1 MSDGIIPSIKSGV
14 GKVVDKGK
22 EITNEQ
28 IDNAINWAEQQIK
41 SVAPV
46 DMTDPKRVGYP
57 RPENVGNLTGA
68 HSYPSGITG
77 DPLGFV
83 NYMPYPHGKPQAGM
97 RDSHYGGDF
106 GRSVDRSFRDNPLQV
121 NLHMPPDM
129 TDSVSA
135 SWETGDD
142 IFAKTGALG
151 LKSALKGTIAEA
163 KESIKYK
170 LSCDVA
176 EVVTKGLLTQ
186 EKIKNSMERQR
197 GVVIRPFESQFF
209 KGVDYRSF
217 TFKHKLIAFNEE
229 ETKTIDKIVKLFRYH
244 SSPGLASEGIR
255 YEYPASWRIRFFQ
268 ADPNHSMAVRE
279 SEWLPSIKRC
289 VLTSVSVNHF
299 NSNTPSYHENLAPV
313 DIEISLSF
321 KEMEY
326 VTKSSILNETQP
338 EW

>member
-68 HSYPSGITG
+68 HTYPSGITG

-83 NYMPYPHGKPQAGM
+83 NYMPYPHGKPHAGM
-97 RDSHYGGDF
+97 DSTPP
-106 GRSVDRSFRDNPLQV
+106 NPLQV

-135 SWETGDD
+135 SWDTGDD

-170 LSCDVA
+170 LAGEVA
-176 EVVTKGLLTQ
+176 EVVTKGLLTE

-217 TFKHKLIAFNEE
+217 TFKHKLIAFNKE

-268 ADPNHSMAVRE
+268 ADPNSNAVNE
-279 SEWLPSIKRC
+279 SEWLPTIRRC

-299 NSNTPSYHENLAPV
+299 NSNAPSYHENLAPV

>member
-28 IDNAINWAEQQIK
+28 IDNAINWAEQKIK

-170 LSCDVA
+170 LAGEVA

-186 EKIKNSMERQR
+186 
-197 GVVIRPFESQFF
+197 
-209 KGVDYRSF
+209 
-217 TFKHKLIAFNEE
+217 
-229 ETKTIDKIVKLFRYH
+229 
-244 SSPGLASEGIR
+244 
-255 YEYPASWRIRFFQ
+255 
-268 ADPNHSMAVRE
+268 
-279 SEWLPSIKRC
+279 
-289 VLTSVSVNHF
+289 
-299 NSNTPSYHENLAPV
+299 
-313 DIEISLSF
+313 
-321 KEMEY
+321 
-326 VTKSSILNETQP
+326 
-338 EW
+338 